1 MQKWRMRRYRKESG
15 SAGRPTAGRALL
27 ASLAMT
33 AALPL
38 LLPGPARAA
47 ELIPSVGLTRSV
59 DSDETKSQIGLAL
72 RGSVLPGLLQSEL
85 GVGYRKDEYGG
96 GALEVR
102 QIPVTA
108 SLLLTP
114 IPTLHGDAGV
124 GWYNTKLD
132 YQDPLLQDETTQ
144 KFGVHVGGGIKIP
157 LAPMAAVDMTG
168 RYVFLQKQESRLV
181 PSTFDPNYWTLSL
194 GLALR
199 L

>member
-1 MQKWRMRRYRKESG
+1 MVRRRIRRHRIEAR
-15 SAGRPTAGRALL
+15 SAVRSTAVRALL
-27 ASLAMT
+27 ASLAVT

-38 LLPGPARAA
+38 IAPGSVRAA

-59 DSDETKSQIGLAL
+59 DSDEAKSQIGLAL
-72 RGSVLPGLLQSEL
+72 RGSVLPGILQSEL
-85 GVGYRKDEYGG
+85 GVGYRQDQYAG
-96 GALEVR
+96 GALEVK

-132 YQDPLLQDETTQ
+132 YQDPLIQDETKQ
-144 KFGVHVGGGIKIP
+144 KFGVHVGGGFKIP
-157 LAPMAAVDMTG
+157 LAPMAAVDVTG

-181 PSTFDPNYWTLSL
+181 PRTFDPDYWTLSL
-194 GLALR
+194 GLAFR